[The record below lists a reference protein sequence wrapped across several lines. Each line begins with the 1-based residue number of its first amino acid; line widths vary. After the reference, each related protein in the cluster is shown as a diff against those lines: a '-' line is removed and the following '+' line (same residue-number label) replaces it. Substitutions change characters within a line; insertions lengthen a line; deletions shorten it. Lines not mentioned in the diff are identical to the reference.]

1 MVGSGGRE
9 HALGKKLH
17 SSTQVKELYFAPGN
31 PGTFEIGKNIDVE
44 ANDINGLASFAEK
57 FNIDLTVV
65 GPEIPLVE
73 GISDVFKKKQLNIF
87 GPSSRAAR
95 IEGSKSWAYKLMEKY
110 SIPTARSEVFDNYTE
125 ARNYLGS
132 QPEGSLVVKA
142 DGLAA
147 GKGVFVS
154 DDPKVLQNGLKN
166 LMENHSYGKAGD
178 RVVISDR
185 LIGREISVFGF
196 VSGSKVSSLIPAC
209 DYKRAFEGDEGPN
222 TGGMGAYSAP
232 KIWDSKLELQINTT
246 IFEPVA
252 RALVEENCPY
262 FGVLYAGLMI
272 TDNGPKVIEFN
283 CRFGDPECQVL
294 MPRMQSDISNVFMK
308 VLSNDAAELQ
318 IRWKSTNTIGVVLVS
333 GGYPGNYETGTEIS
347 GLQDASNKVT
357 IYHSGTDFSKT
368 GSIVTSGGRVLT
380 VVSESDD
387 LMVAKAKCYQAIKNI
402 SFTGM
407 RYRRDIANGTE
418 QH

>member
-1 MVGSGGRE
+1 VVGSGGRE

-17 SSTQVKELYFAPGN
+17 SSTQVKKLYFAPGN
-31 PGTFEIGKNIDVE
+31 PGTFEIGKNIDVK
-44 ANDINGLASFAEK
+44 ANDINGLANFAEK

-87 GPSSRAAR
+87 GPTSRAAR
-95 IEGSKSWAYKLMEKY
+95 IEGSKAWAYKLMEKY
-110 SIPTARSEVFDNYTE
+110 SIPTARSEIFDNYNE

-132 QPEGSLVVKA
+132 QPDGSLVVKA

-154 DDPKVLQNGLKN
+154 DDPKVLQNGLN
-166 LMENHSYGKAGD
+166 NMMENHSYGKAGD
-178 RVVISDR
+178 RVVLSDR

-209 DYKRAFEGDEGPN
+209 DYKRAFEDDEGPN
-222 TGGMGAYSAP
+222 TGGMGAYSTP
-232 KIWDSKLELQINTT
+232 KIWDSKLELLINTT
-246 IFEPVA
+246 IFEPIA

-294 MPRMQSDISNVFMK
+294 MPRMESDIFNVFMK
-308 VLSNDAAELQ
+308 GLSNDSTELQ
-318 IRWKSTNTIGVVLVS
+318 IRWKPTNTIGVVLVS
-333 GGYPGNYETGTEIS
+333 EGYPGDYETGVEIS
-347 GLQDASNKVT
+347 GLPDVSNDVT
-357 IYHSGTDFSKT
+357 VYHSGTDFSKT
-368 GSIVTSGGRVLT
+368 GSVVTSGGRVLT
-380 VVSESDD
+380 VVAESDD
-387 LMVAKAKCYQAIKNI
+387 LMVAKTKCYQAIENI

-407 RYRRDIANGTE
+407 NYRRDIANETE

>member
-1 MVGSGGRE
+1 
-9 HALGKKLH
+9 
-17 SSTQVKELYFAPGN
+17 
-31 PGTFEIGKNIDVE
+31 
-44 ANDINGLASFAEK
+44 
-57 FNIDLTVV
+57 
-65 GPEIPLVE
+65 
-73 GISDVFKKKQLNIF
+73 VFKKKQLNIF

-132 QPEGSLVVKA
+132 QPDGSLVVKA

-166 LMENHSYGKAGD
+166 MMQNHSYGKSGD
-178 RVVISDR
+178 RVVLSDR

-209 DYKRAFEGDEGPN
+209 DYKRAFDGDEGQN
-222 TGGMGAYSAP
+222 TGGMGAFSGP
-232 KIWDSKLELQINTT
+232 NIWDSKLELLIKTT
-246 IFEPVA
+246 IFEPMA
-252 RALVEENCPY
+252 KALVEENCPY

-294 MPRMQSDISNVFMK
+294 MPRMQSDIFNVFMK
-308 VLSNDAAELQ
+308 VLSNDAKELR
-318 IRWKSTNTIGVVLVS
+318 IRWKPTNTVGVVLVS
-333 GGYPGNYETGTEIS
+333 GGYPGDYELGAEIS
-347 GLQDASNKVT
+347 GLANVSNDITV
-357 IYHSGTDFSKT
+357 YHSGTDFSKT
-368 GSIVTSGGRVLT
+368 GTVVTSGGRVLT
-380 VVSESDD
+380 VVAESDD
-387 LMVAKAKCYQAIKNI
+387 LMAAKTKCYQAIENI
-402 SFTGM
+402 SFTDM
-407 RYRRDIANGTE
+407 RYRSDIGNGTE
-418 QH
+418 RH